1 MRNYKKPYKPNG
13 HVVGHVTEAVQRL
26 SEELRTHLC
35 GVQSFFCL
43 VFGTG
48 QHTGLPT
55 YKFCNCAIMLVVLEL
70 FVCTSWGEAHIQK
83 DLQYKH
89 NHKHESHMAAQTS
102 RHTIQAQ
109 EHS

>member
-1 MRNYKKPYKPNG
+1 MRNYKKSYKLKG
-13 HVVGHVTEAVQRL
+13 HVVGHVTEAARSLQRL

-43 VFGTG
+43 GFVGTG

-55 YKFCNCAIMLVVLEL
+55 YKFCNCAIMLVELEL
-70 FVCTSWGEAHIQK
+70 FFLHFMGVG
-83 DLQYKH
+83 
-89 NHKHESHMAAQTS
+89 AQTS

-109 EHS
+109 AQS